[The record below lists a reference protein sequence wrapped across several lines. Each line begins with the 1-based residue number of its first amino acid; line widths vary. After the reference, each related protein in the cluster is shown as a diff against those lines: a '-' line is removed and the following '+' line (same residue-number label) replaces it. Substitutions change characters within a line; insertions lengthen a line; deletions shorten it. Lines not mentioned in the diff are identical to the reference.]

1 LEANLNIGIIG
12 AGLIGSSL
20 IRALNSFGPDLNILV
35 FETNSSY
42 SELLA
47 GLHLKC
53 TVCSKFTDVAH
64 VADIIFVC
72 VPVKSIAEIVC
83 SLIPEVG
90 ADTVITDVGS
100 AKMAVIRDISKN
112 FPNYRNFVP
121 GHPMSG
127 GENSGPVGGHGNL
140 FVGKRYLLTPEVKT
154 SKIAIDK
161 VKSVIELIGAD
172 CFMLDPDQHDQIM
185 AMVSHLPHLYAFALM
200 NAASEESS
208 VLDTDVLKYVGGGFT
223 DVTRIAASG
232 TRICVDIFV
241 ENEKN
246 LIETYQ
252 KLKNQIDLMLDA
264 IKKRDV
270 EKLAAFIES
279 ARTARIKMS
288 EEKAKNG

>member
-1 LEANLNIGIIG
+1 
-12 AGLIGSSL
+12 
-20 IRALNSFGPDLNILV
+20 
-35 FETNSSY
+35 
-42 SELLA
+42 
-47 GLHLKC
+47 
-53 TVCSKFTDVAH
+53 
-64 VADIIFVC
+64 
-72 VPVKSIAEIVC
+72 
-83 SLIPEVG
+83 
-90 ADTVITDVGS
+90 
-100 AKMAVIRDISKN
+100 
-112 FPNYRNFVP
+112 
-121 GHPMSG
+121 
-127 GENSGPVGGHGNL
+127 
-140 FVGKRYLLTPEVKT
+140 
-154 SKIAIDK
+154 
-161 VKSVIELIGAD
+161 VIELIGAD

-232 TRICVDIFV
+232 TRMWVDIFV